1 MKKTLFFI
9 CTALTV
15 LSLFSCATT
24 SSAPDKVI
32 EQKEENKKQEPVPTE
47 NQDTQEVKE
56 IPTIRFKGKGVKIEA
71 EKMFLEGLS
80 IYKDSSASN
89 GHAVKVASHSVA
101 KCNVIL
107 SAGTWEC
114 LVSEQAFDTDKSELY
129 VNISETYYKVYP
141 SNPPLGMWELT
152 TRSPIYLH
160 LDQETTLNVSICADS
175 PFQKGTGGMNI
186 DYIQFVKTN

>member
-56 IPTIRFKGKGVKIEA
+56 IPTIRFKGKGVKVEA

-89 GHAVKVASHSVA
+89 GYAVKVASHSVA

-160 LDQETTLNVSICADS
+160 LDQETTLNVSISADS

>member
-56 IPTIRFKGKGVKIEA
+56 IPTIRFKGKGVKVEA

-80 IYKDSSASN
+80 IYKDSNASN
-89 GHAVKVASHSVA
+89 GYAVKVASHSVA

-141 SNPPLGMWELT
+141 PLGMWELT
-152 TRSPIYLH
+152 TRSPI
-160 LDQETTLNVSICADS
+160 S
-175 PFQKGTGGMNI
+175 
-186 DYIQFVKTN
+186 YI